1 MTCNHCPFVDNKL
14 KQLLKEEFITSL
26 HVILSTL
33 VTHVGVHVQQIQ
45 PQSSLVTNPT
55 LVNQHLSWQ
64 QLVTPLIVR
73 QPRAIPYPPYPMWYN
88 TIPPFVPMDPN
99 MYSMY
104 YYGIKIPDPL
114 IFRKKER
121 YAVNITQ
128 SKPMLPF
135 EQMEWTQYL
144 VKISTFRL

>member
-1 MTCNHCPFVDNKL
+1 MSHTQLLCSFQKDKDLKLEIETTCNHCPFVDNKL
-14 KQLLKEEFITSL
+14 KQLLKEELITSL
-26 HVILSTL
+26 QHVIPSTL

-45 PQSSLVTNPT
+45 PQSNLVINPT

-73 QPRAIPYPPYPMWYN
+73 QPRAIPHPPYPMWYN
-88 TIPPFVPMDPN
+88 TIPPFDPN

-104 YYGIKIPDPL
+104 YYGIKRLDPL

-121 YAVNITQ
+121 YAVGIT
-128 SKPMLPF
+128 
-135 EQMEWTQYL
+135 
-144 VKISTFRL
+144 